1 MQKIIVQQSK
11 QIMELQ
17 NENKEIKDKLE
28 KSLSKQAES
37 MIYQSV
43 EKQLRLKLD
52 SEFKQKE
59 IELNQMI
66 STKLKIGQENLQKEK
81 EII

>member
-1 MQKIIVQQSK
+1 
-11 QIMELQ
+11 MELQ
-17 NENKEIKDKLE
+17 NENKEIKEKLE
-28 KSLSKQAES
+28 KSLSKQSES

-59 IELNQMI
+59 VELNQMI
-66 STKLKIGQENLQKEK
+66 SIKLKIGQENL
-81 EII
+81 